1 MVADHQFSALGL
13 VLLSELAKVARL
25 IRPRTYAVC
34 AVGDSPLAG
43 VMEDG
48 EGDARCGA
56 EDLGEAVARVPTS
69 KVLSEGLQTS
79 PKDRGNVPDME
90 ETGRTVSPAAM
101 AKSPDSS
108 DCNVPIEAFVQVP
121 TRRTGGRKGMNPID
135 DLFSGLD

>member
-13 VLLSELAKVARL
+13 VLLSELARVARL
-25 IRPRTYAVC
+25 IRPGTYAVC

-43 VMEDG
+43 VVEER

-56 EDLGEAVARVPTS
+56 EDLGEAVARVSTS

-79 PKDRGNVPDME
+79 PKDRGNVADME
-90 ETGRTVSPAAM
+90 ETGRTVSPGAM
-101 AKSPDSS
+101 AESSDSS

-121 TRRTGGRKGMNPID
+121 TRRTGRRKGMNPID